1 MRVYAAEKQ
10 AVFYK
15 ALFFFFPCSYLF
27 KQFSKHAD
35 FTEANPIQQKGDA
48 ENRYA
53 ENDYIQN
60 DEYKVCKKSDD
71 GFTEFDKRRFQIGK
85 NKAPV
90 FRVIVRQVRFDIDFR
105 IIDLLGQAIELSLH
119 LLDFG
124 RHVVYLRF
132 DVEHVF
138 HIFRFPKIRL

>member
-15 ALFFFFPCSYLF
+15 ALFFFFTCADLC
-27 KQFSKHAD
+27 KELSKHAD

-60 DEYKVCKKSDD
+60 DEYK
-71 GFTEFDKRRFQIGK
+71 
-85 NKAPV
+85 A
-90 FRVIVRQVRFDIDFR
+90 
-105 IIDLLGQAIELSLH
+105 
-119 LLDFG
+119 
-124 RHVVYLRF
+124 
-132 DVEHVF
+132 
-138 HIFRFPKIRL
+138 

>member
-10 AVFYK
+10 AVFYN

-60 DEYKVCKKSDD
+60 DEYKV
-71 GFTEFDKRRFQIGK
+71 
-85 NKAPV
+85 
-90 FRVIVRQVRFDIDFR
+90 
-105 IIDLLGQAIELSLH
+105 
-119 LLDFG
+119 
-124 RHVVYLRF
+124 
-132 DVEHVF
+132 
-138 HIFRFPKIRL
+138 